1 MQGSLLFSEAATDW
15 SFFGTFSLGIGLLIF
30 SKTPSKRK
38 RDRGSGPVPATVYLE
53 NNFGVIIFAERLK
66 YICCRRERSASPRNF
81 LGNMH

>member
-38 RDRGSGPVPATVYLE
+38 KGP
-53 NNFGVIIFAERLK
+53 GVGPG
-66 YICCRRERSASPRNF
+66 PRNGLSGEQF
-81 LGNMH
+81 WRNHICRTIEIHLLP